1 MITGIVNSGLEG
13 TLRITVR
20 GPHGRRRRLHA
31 VIDTGYNG
39 SLTLPPV
46 VIAELGLPWCDIGS
60 VMLGDGSTCQCDIY
74 SGTVVWD
81 RRPIRVF
88 VEESDTTPL
97 VGMELLHGFE
107 LNLKV
112 RRRGQVTIKPLRR
125 GRA

>member
-1 MITGIVNSGLEG
+1 
-13 TLRITVR
+13 
-20 GPHGRRRRLHA
+20 
-31 VIDTGYNG
+31 
-39 SLTLPPV
+39 
-46 VIAELGLPWCDIGS
+46 
-60 VMLGDGSTCQCDIY
+60 
-74 SGTVVWD
+74 
-81 RRPIRVF
+81 